1 MKLLG
6 TVKTTI
12 VIDEETWTEF
22 KKVVS
27 SNYGG
32 LRRLSFAVEEA
43 IKCFNAA
50 DLLKSFSSIIGTGTS
65 IHPSSNEI
73 KGRRPKLR
81 TSSAEVVRKMR
92 DEREARI
99 SGFK

>member
-1 MKLLG
+1 MG

-12 VIDEETWTEF
+12 VVDEETWSEF

-27 SNYGG
+27 SQYGG
-32 LRRLSFAVEEA
+32 LRKLSFAVEEA
-43 IKCFNAA
+43 IKCFNAPA
-50 DLLKSFSSIIGTGTS
+50 LLRSLSSSIGLDTS
-65 IHPSSNEI
+65 IHPSSNEV
-73 KGRRPKLR
+73 KSRRPKLI
-81 TSSAEVVRKMR
+81 TSSAEAVRKIR

>member
-1 MKLLG
+1 MG

-22 KKVVS
+22 RKVVS
-27 SNYGG
+27 SNYEGT
-32 LRRLSFAVEEA
+32 RRLSFAVEEA
-43 IKCFNAA
+43 IKCFNTA
-50 DLLKSFSSIIGTGTS
+50 DLLKSFSNIIGSGNT

-73 KGRRPKLR
+73 KGRRSKLR
-81 TSSAEVVRKMR
+81 TSSAEVVRVMR